1 MEELV
6 KTSMSNTTKALKK
19 QAATAQW
26 VARRTSDTFIS
37 GQMTTLALGFRAQ
50 ADVLKKKRKRKK

>member
-19 QAATAQW
+19 QAATAQS
-26 VARRTSDTFIS
+26 VARRTSDTLIS
-37 GQMTTLALGFRAQ
+37 GQMTTLALGFRTQ